1 MNASHLKYFIT
12 ERTQRPRSA
21 ALGCA
26 KRTVVVV
33 VVVVVV
39 GQCVSRGERTATA
52 RLLLLRP
59 VLPRA
64 TWYRS
69 PRRNVI
75 ADSEAKIVAGQQ
87 RLYPLLSHR
96 PVPGSRLQDR
106 LYKYSSL
113 TAALSRVHAR

>member
-1 MNASHLKYFIT
+1 MKRKTKNICEYR
-12 ERTQRPRSA
+12 ERTKRPRSA

-33 VVVVVV
+33 VE
-39 GQCVSRGERTATA
+39 QCVSRT

-64 TWYRS
+64 TWSRP

-75 ADSEAKIVAGQQ
+75 ADSEAKIVAGQ
-87 RLYPLLSHR
+87 RLYSLLSHR

-106 LYKYSSL
+106 LLIYSSL